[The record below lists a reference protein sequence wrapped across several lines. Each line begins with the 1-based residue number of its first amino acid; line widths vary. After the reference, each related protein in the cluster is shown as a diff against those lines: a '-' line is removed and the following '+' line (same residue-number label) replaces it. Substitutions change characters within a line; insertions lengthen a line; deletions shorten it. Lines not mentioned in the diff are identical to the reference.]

1 VSEELEYEDIEAA
14 TDIRSTLVIEP
25 VVCPEWP
32 GPSGKPG
39 RYGVAELMGDDY
51 DEYQSGMF
59 DVEGNDYTLNMRRNS
74 IRLLA
79 KCLVNLKTGQKL
91 YPVYAEGIAEVGKK
105 GQGGIARLSA
115 VARRLNGLDSSSKKV
130 LEGKS
135 EATPSACSTSDSPE
149 SVDTPAGEPSSVT

>member
-1 VSEELEYEDIEAA
+1 MSEELEYEDIEAA
-14 TDIRSTLVIEP
+14 TQIRSNLKIEK
-25 VVCPEWP
+25 VVCPEWT
-32 GPSGKPG
+32 GPSGKAG

-59 DVEGNDYTLNMRRNS
+59 DVEGNDYTLNMRKNN

-79 KCLVNLKTGQKL
+79 KCLVNNSGQKL
-91 YPVYAEGIAEVGKK
+91 YPDYELGIAEIGRK

-135 EATPSACSTSDSPE
+135 EATPSACSTSDSPG